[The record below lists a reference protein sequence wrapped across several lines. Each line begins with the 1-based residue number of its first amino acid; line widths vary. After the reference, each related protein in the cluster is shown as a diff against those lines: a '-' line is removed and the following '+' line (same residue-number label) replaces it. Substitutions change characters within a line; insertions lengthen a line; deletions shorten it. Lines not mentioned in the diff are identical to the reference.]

1 VEGFGDCKR
10 ILEGMFS
17 LLYGLW
23 KYIFSKAEF
32 HVLIL
37 GIDKA
42 GKTTLLEKLK
52 TLYSDV
58 EGLPP
63 DRIVPTV
70 GLNIGRVEAH
80 KSKLIFWDLG
90 GQLGLR
96 TIWEK
101 YYEEAHAVLYVV
113 DAATQSRFDD
123 AKSALEKVLR
133 HPDLQGAPML
143 IFANKQDLPGAVIA
157 EELDKYLDL
166 KELNDRPS
174 LVQAI
179 SAYDGSGIQ
188 EGVLWLVEAMKHT
201 MRTQELNRRADAAVT
216 L

>member
-1 VEGFGDCKR
+1 
-10 ILEGMFS
+10 MFS

-23 KYIFSKAEF
+23 KYLFSKSEF

-52 TLYSDV
+52 TLYSDI

-113 DAATQSRFDD
+113 DSVSKTRFEDT
-123 AKSALEKVLR
+123 KSTLEKVLR
-133 HPDLQGAPML
+133 HPDLQGAPVL
-143 IFANKQDLPGAVIA
+143 IFANKQDLAGAVNA
-157 EELDKYLDL
+157 EELSQFLDI
-166 KELNDRPS
+166 KEQNGRLTR
-174 LVQAI
+174 VQGI
-179 SAYDGSGIQ
+179 SAYEGSGIQ
-188 EGVLWLVEAMKHT
+188 EGVLWLVEN
-201 MRTQELNRRADAAVT
+201 MRKTKRTEELHRRADAAVT